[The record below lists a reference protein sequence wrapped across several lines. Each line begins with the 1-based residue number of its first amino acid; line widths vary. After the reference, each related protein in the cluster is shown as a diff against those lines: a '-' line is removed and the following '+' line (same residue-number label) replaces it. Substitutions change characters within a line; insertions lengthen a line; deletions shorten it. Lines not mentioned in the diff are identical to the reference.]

1 MPTSLLIE
9 NNSLSL
15 YMIKVGDILYCH
27 TAVVMLTSGKIRT
40 TVGKR
45 YSVISTGPISGGFN
59 IINDNGT
66 SHAFCITSYETW
78 FTLVPKEIVNFD
90 PFEVLYN

>member
-1 MPTSLLIE
+1 MLISLLIE

-27 TAVVMLTSGKIRT
+27 TAVVMLGSGEIRT

-45 YSVISTGPISGGFN
+45 YTVHSCNPISGGFN
-59 IINDNGT
+59 IINDNGGIHIFGNT
-66 SHAFCITSYETW
+66 YKTW
-78 FTLVPKEIVNFD
+78 FTLVPEEIINFD
-90 PFEVLYN
+90 PFDVLYN

>member
-45 YSVISTGPISGGFN
+45 YSVISVGSLGGFN